1 MSSVYDALTKAGK
14 HTETSG
20 VLTLPWQRI
29 SPGWKIMMLVLAVVF
44 VLIVNQL
51 MARVLRTQMDESAVI
66 MTTNLSD
73 AAASYLASKDMLRLR
88 TTVTKY
94 ARLSRVAYVFVRDRD
109 GEVIAHSAATFSPE
123 LQQGVTFGQ
132 DSQVSR
138 RELTLE
144 GRSIYET
151 RAPILDG
158 QLGSAYIGISADA
171 VDREI
176 YQALFMFVW
185 PMTFGIF
192 AAVIVVVIL
201 AQPSIRALRR
211 LIELR
216 LLFSNRH
223 VIDLWRAAGRGR
235 DPHKSTTMLH
245 TEQK

>member
-14 HTETSG
+14 HTEPSG
-20 VLTLPWQRI
+20 VLTLPWYHT
-29 SPGWKIMMLVLAVVF
+29 SLGWKITILLLTVVF
-44 VLIVNQL
+44 VVIVNQL
-51 MARVLRTQMDESAVI
+51 MARVLRNQMNENAII

-73 AAASYLASKDMLRLR
+73 AAASYIASKDLLRLR

-94 ARLSRVAYVFVRDRD
+94 ARLSRVAYVFVRDRE
-109 GEVIAHSAATFSPE
+109 GEVIAHSPATFSPE
-123 LQQGVTFGQ
+123 LKQPLTFPQ
-132 DSQVSR
+132 DSQVSG

-216 LLFSNRH
+216 S
-223 VIDLWRAAGRGR
+223 GSQT
-235 DPHKSTTMLH
+235 P
-245 TEQK
+245 